1 MMLFYLFS
9 HWCLF
14 FFFLNKHNLNLFSP
28 IVELKASSPTIRYE
42 EPPLFLCLKV
52 GKPKNTKVTYE
63 APFSTYGKAKKPE
76 YWFTVSQEK

>member
-1 MMLFYLFS
+1 MIHSTSPTPQHTLHFIPYS
-9 HWCLF
+9 SS
-14 FFFLNKHNLNLFSP
+14 FL
-28 IVELKASSPTIRYE
+28 IELKASLLTIRYE

-52 GKPKNTKVTYE
+52 GKPKNTTVTYE